1 MISAVQPESQA
12 ATKAALIAAAAE
24 VFSQVGFR
32 AATVREICLRAG
44 VNIAAVNYHFGDKE
58 KLYLE
63 VLRHTQAQA
72 FEKFPPD
79 LGLKPKARP
88 EEKLKTFVRSFLLRI
103 FAEGESAHHGK
114 MMSRE
119 MIDPTHALDAL
130 VRERI
135 RPLAMQLNAIV
146 RELLG
151 KKASEELVRRCASSV
166 VSQCCFYHHCRPVI
180 SRLFPEQKFSA
191 EEIEKIAE
199 HITEF
204 SLAALQQL
212 AISKSRVNR
221 ESRIANRKS

>member
-1 MISAVQPESQA
+1 MIPAVQTESQA
-12 ATKAALIAAAAE
+12 ATKESLLKAAAE
-24 VFSQVGFR
+24 VFAQVGFR
-32 AATVREICLRAG
+32 AATVRQICERAG
-44 VNIAAVNYHFGDKE
+44 ANIAAVNYHFGDKE

-72 FEKFPPD
+72 FKKFPPD
-79 LGLKPKARP
+79 LGLKPNAP
-88 EEKLKTFVRSFLLRI
+88 AEEKLKAFVRSFLLRI
-103 FAEGESAHHGK
+103 FDEGEAAHHGK
-114 MMSRE
+114 IMSHE

-130 VRERI
+130 VQERI
-135 RPLAMQLNAIV
+135 RPLAAQLNAIV

-191 EEIEKIAE
+191 EEIEKIAG

-204 SLAALQQL
+204 SVAALKQV
-212 AISKSRVNR
+212 AMK
-221 ESRIANRKS
+221 KKK